1 MIFID
6 KFNVS
11 GIEIMT
17 LEGLSQE
24 IASWAGNLLAR
35 LRQRRTILIFI
46 VEGGPRL
53 DSLRR
58 RVDSFERS

>member
-1 MIFID
+1 VIFID

-24 IASWAGNLLAR
+24 IASWAGSLAWGDR
-35 LRQRRTILIFI
+35 GS
-46 VEGGPRL
+46 EGT
-53 DSLRR
+53 S
-58 RVDSFERS
+58 